1 MQIEVVGIGLDG
13 AVGLATKVQE
23 VIKLATILIGSSR
36 HLSYFDSHS
45 AQKIILNNL
54 QQNLDEITQLINT
67 EERIVVLT
75 SGDPLFFGLGRLLLE
90 KFPQEKL
97 NFHPHISSIQLAF
110 NKIKVPWQDA
120 KIISV
125 HGRNGD
131 ELSKALKQGTEKI
144 ALLTDSNYHPGAIAK
159 FYLSLDISV
168 HYSFFLCEN
177 LGGTTE
183 KITCFTAAEVTELAV
198 LKSDMFAALNVVI
211 LIRESFSKDPEYYKN
226 LPLIGIP
233 DAAFCSFNDR
243 PSLITKKEV
252 RAVILGQLALQANQI
267 VWDIGAGTGSVSIEI
282 ARLCPSSQI
291 FAVEKTAIGVSLIE
305 KNCQNFQ
312 VKNISV
318 ISGKAPDNLKALPDP
333 NRIFIGGSGGNLT
346 SILNLCQKK
355 ILPQGIVVIALATLE
370 NCHEALDW
378 IKQHNWQ
385 YNLLQLQISRSSSVG
400 QLTRFS
406 PLNPVTIIIT
416 YPNNEIDN
424 RYIKFCPGQFKR

>member
-1 MQIEVVGIGLDG
+1 MSQIEVVGIGLDG
-13 AVGLATKVQE
+13 AVGLTRKIREIIRQ
-23 VIKLATILIGSSR
+23 ATILIGSSR
-36 HLSYFDSHS
+36 HLSYFESHS

-54 QQNLDEITQLINT
+54 QQNIDEIAQLIKT
-67 EERIVVLT
+67 EERIVILT

-131 ELSKALKQGTEKI
+131 ELSQALKQGIEKI
-144 ALLTDSNYHPGAIAK
+144 AILTDGNYHPAVIAK
-159 FYLSLDISV
+159 LYLSLDIPV
-168 HYSFFLCEN
+168 NYSFYICEN
-177 LGGTTE
+177 LGDKTE
-183 KITCFTAAEVTELAV
+183 KITRFTSAEIAELA
-198 LKSDMFAALNVVI
+198 LLEFDTFAALNVVI
-211 LIRESFSKDPEYYKN
+211 LIRESFSKDLEYYQK

-233 DAAFCSFNDR
+233 DAAFSSFRDR

-252 RAVILGQLALQANQI
+252 RVVILGQLALQPNQV
-267 VWDIGAGTGSVSIEI
+267 VWDLGAGTGSVSIEI

-305 KNCQNFQ
+305 NNCQNFE

-318 ISGKAPDNLKALPDP
+318 ISGKAPENLNTLPDP

-346 SILNLCQKK
+346 SILNNCQRKL
-355 ILPQGIVVIALATLE
+355 LPQGIIVIALATIE
-370 NCHEALDW
+370 NCHEALHW
-378 IKQHNWQ
+378 IKQNNWQ
-385 YNLLQLQISRSSSVG
+385 YSLLQLQISRSTSVG

-406 PLNPVTIIIT
+406 PLNPVTIITTNPI
-416 YPNNEIDN
+416 Y
-424 RYIKFCPGQFKR
+424 

>member
-1 MQIEVVGIGLDG
+1 MKQIEVIGIGLDG
-13 AVGLATKVQE
+13 AVELTRKVQE
-23 VIKLATILIGSSR
+23 IINQATILIGSGR
-36 HLSYFDSHS
+36 HLTYFESHS

-54 QQNLDEITQLINT
+54 QQTLDEIAQLINT
-67 EERIVVLT
+67 EERIVILT

-90 KFPQEKL
+90 KLPQEKL
-97 NFHPHISSIQLAF
+97 NFHPHVSSIQLAF

-144 ALLTDSNYHPGAIAK
+144 AILTDSNYHPAVIAK
-159 FYLSLDISV
+159 LYLSLDIPV
-168 HYSFFLCEN
+168 NYSFFICEN

-183 KITCFTAAEVTELAV
+183 KITFFTVTEVAELA
-198 LKSDMFAALNVVI
+198 KFEQDDFAALNVVI
-211 LIRESFSKDPEYYKN
+211 LIRESFSKDPEYYKK
-226 LPLIGIP
+226 LPLLGIP
-233 DAAFCSFNDR
+233 DAAFCSFRDR

-252 RAVILGQLALQANQI
+252 RAIILGQLALQSNQI

-282 ARLCPSSQI
+282 ASLCPSSQI

-318 ISGKAPDNLKALPDP
+318 ISAKAPANLNTLPSP

-346 SILNLCQKK
+346 SIINTCQKK
-355 ILPQGIVVIALATLE
+355 LLPQGIIVIALATIE

-378 IKQHNWQ
+378 IKQNNWQ
-385 YNLLQLQISRSSSVG
+385 YSLLQLQISRSTSVG

-406 PLNPVTIIIT
+406 PLNPVTIIT
-416 YPNNEIDN
+416 TTPS
-424 RYIKFCPGQFKR
+424 

>member
-1 MQIEVVGIGLDG
+1 MSQIEVVGIGLDG
-13 AVGLATKVQE
+13 AVGLTRKIQE
-23 VIKLATILIGSSR
+23 IIRQATILIGSSR
-36 HLSYFDSHS
+36 HLSYFESHS

-54 QQNLDEITQLINT
+54 QQNLDEIAQLIKT
-67 EERIVVLT
+67 EERIVILT

-131 ELSKALKQGTEKI
+131 ELSQALKQGTEKI
-144 ALLTDSNYHPGAIAK
+144 AILTDSNYHPAEIAK
-159 FYLSLDISV
+159 LYLSLDVPV
-168 HYSFFLCEN
+168 HYSFFICEN
-177 LGGTTE
+177 LGDTTE
-183 KITCFTAAEVTELAV
+183 KITLFTAAEVAELT
-198 LKSDMFAALNVVI
+198 KFEQDNFAALNVVI
-211 LIRESFSKDPEYYKN
+211 LIQESFSRDPEYYQK
-226 LPLIGIP
+226 LPLLGIP
-233 DAAFCSFNDR
+233 DAAFCSFRDR

-252 RAVILGQLALQANQI
+252 RAVILGQLALQPNQV
-267 VWDIGAGTGSVSIEI
+267 VWDLGAGTGSVSIEI

-312 VKNISV
+312 VQNISV
-318 ISGKAPDNLKALPDP
+318 ISGKAPENLNTLPDP

-346 SILNLCQKK
+346 SILNNCQKK
-355 ILPQGIVVIALATLE
+355 LLPQGIIVIALATIE
-370 NCHEALDW
+370 NCHEALHW
-378 IKQHNWQ
+378 IKQNNWQ
-385 YNLLQLQISRSSSVG
+385 YSLLQLQISRSTSVG

-406 PLNPVTIIIT
+406 PLNPVTIITTNPI
-416 YPNNEIDN
+416 
-424 RYIKFCPGQFKR
+424 C

>member
-1 MQIEVVGIGLDG
+1 MTQIEVVGIGLDG
-13 AVGLATKVQE
+13 TVGLTTKVQE
-23 VIKLATILIGSSR
+23 IINQATILIGSSR
-36 HLSYFDSHS
+36 HLSYFESHI
-45 AQKIILNNL
+45 AKKIRLNNL
-54 QQNLDEITQLINT
+54 QQNLDKIAQLIVT
-67 EERIVVLT
+67 KERIVILT

-97 NFHPHISSIQLAF
+97 NFYPHVSSIQLAF
-110 NKIKVPWQDA
+110 NRIKIPWQDA

-125 HGRNGD
+125 HGRDGD
-131 ELSKALKQGTEKI
+131 ELTKALKQGAEKI

-159 FYLSLDISV
+159 LYLSLDIPVS
-168 HYSFFLCEN
+168 YSFYVCEN
-177 LGGTTE
+177 LGDSTE
-183 KITCFTAAEVTELAV
+183 KITRFTPTEIAELAK
-198 LKSDMFAALNVVI
+198 LEFDTFAALNVVI
-211 LIRESFSKDPEYYKN
+211 LIRESLSKDLEYYQN

-233 DAAFCSFNDR
+233 DTAFASFRDR

-252 RAVILGQLALQANQI
+252 RAVILGQLALQPNQI

-312 VKNISV
+312 VNNISV
-318 ISGKAPDNLKALPDP
+318 ISGKAPENLNTLPDP

-346 SILNLCQKK
+346 SILDFCQEKR
-355 ILPQGIVVIALATLE
+355 LPQGIVVIALATLE

-378 IKQHNWQ
+378 IKHNNWK
-385 YNLLQLQISRSSSVG
+385 YNLLQLQISRSTSVG

-406 PLNPVTIIIT
+406 PLNPVTIITTSSNIT
-416 YPNNEIDN
+416 
-424 RYIKFCPGQFKR
+424 KK